1 MVHSILA
8 WLHLGLNISILNTV
22 TWMREDACGSPVKN
36 GHWLLEATQC
46 FNQLQV
52 HTHVKPSSSSR
63 KGMVLPA
70 AVRLGSPSLWTLSSG
85 CHALSIGISKGCSQ
99 STFLPLQLFTCVFR
113 TEPFSMTV
121 WVCAAIPGPT
131 RWILIFMPVPLLTI
145 LSCHLNLHF
154 QHEPHLFRSWFSCC
168 TMTQVLRGPQEP
180 LHTIPPSLPCL
191 HPSSS
196 SKEHTDDAYG
206 ALKPSPAPPSWITP
220 WSLCLESENF
230 ISFRSLFRPWSFI
243 WMFITSRPFSIL
255 RALSLTP
262 EHHKEGVVS
271 LTVS

>member
-99 STFLPLQLFTCVFR
+99 STFLPLQLFTLCLQNRAVLHDSLSLCCHSW
-113 TEPFSMTV
+113 PYPMNPY
-121 WVCAAIPGPT
+121 C
-131 RWILIFMPVPLLTI
+131 MPVPLLTI

-206 ALKPSPAPPSWITP
+206 ALKPSPAPPS
-220 WSLCLESENF
+220 
-230 ISFRSLFRPWSFI
+230 
-243 WMFITSRPFSIL
+243 
-255 RALSLTP
+255 
-262 EHHKEGVVS
+262 
-271 LTVS
+271 